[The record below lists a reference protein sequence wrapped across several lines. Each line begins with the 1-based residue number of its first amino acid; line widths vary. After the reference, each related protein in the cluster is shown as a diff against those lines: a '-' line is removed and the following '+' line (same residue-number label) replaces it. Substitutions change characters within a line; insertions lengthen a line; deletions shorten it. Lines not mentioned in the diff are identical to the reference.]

1 MIGNYYRCI
10 CLAAFSVRCVWVGG
24 RKSTTTTT
32 TSNNFN
38 FQFGISSW
46 HDKHHHQHR
55 EGEDDPSTMHI
66 NIIQNT
72 FRRVVMGCPWGPR
85 RHKFIYYYL
94 IFAVTLHFSNCNIL
108 TTQLNRPH
116 WSHSGLVQ
124 HAVESHWGSPPASQ
138 SHPSRDE
145 WEWGL
150 LYLAHTQFIKCTGP
164 VWVGAEV
171 Q

>member
-24 RKSTTTTT
+24 RRSTTTT

-55 EGEDDPSTMHI
+55 QGEDDPSTMHI

-116 WSHSGLVQ
+116 WSHSGSSAACSGEPLRQ
-124 HAVESHWGSPPASQ
+124 SASQ
-138 SHPSRDE
+138 PVASFSRRMGMGE
-145 WEWGL
+145 
-150 LYLAHTQFIKCTGP
+150 YSI
-164 VWVGAEV
+164 
-171 Q
+171 